1 MSRRVEAR
9 LLRSEDRPAVL
20 AHLASNVQA
29 PTCSCSTS
37 PTGWAR
43 RRRPAKCAPR
53 LRSPGAATRSS
64 ASSGCDRAS
73 SSTRRGAGGD
83 RGVPPDARIA
93 GRGAGEEPGGRR
105 RVVLAPAQSPCLSA
119 RARRSDRDGLQR
131 AGPGREARG
140 RRATPSARARRCFE
154 DLDWLVEAARESLRE
169 ESRPDPFAGDA
180 RGFRRWVRGR
190 VARARVVE
198 EGGRIVF
205 AGYADVQ
212 RPEGWLLQGIY
223 TRPEAR
229 RRGHASVG
237 VSDLCRAAFASRR
250 RPCPARRRRRQRAR
264 PLALREP
271 RLQTLRQAA
280 HDPLLVAAESGPAIL
295 KRGASVR

>member
-1 MSRRVEAR
+1 MTRRVEAR

-20 AHLASNVQA
+20 AHLSANPKANLFLLDFTDRMAAPPAPGEMRTEIAAAWRGDAIVGVVGLRPSVVFDSDVTPEAIEAFLPLLEALGVGLVKSPVDAVEWFWRQLNRRVYRRALVDRLETAYSVQA
-29 PTCSCSTS
+29 PH
-37 PTGWAR
+37 
-43 RRRPAKCAPR
+43 AKLEAPR
-53 LRSPGAATRSS
+53 VSERPRAAHS
-64 ASSGCDRAS
+64 
-73 SSTRRGAGGD
+73 
-83 RGVPPDARIA
+83 
-93 GRGAGEEPGGRR
+93 
-105 RVVLAPAQSPCLSA
+105 
-119 RARRSDRDGLQR
+119 
-131 AGPGREARG
+131 
-140 RRATPSARARRCFE
+140 E

-237 VSDLCRAAFASRR
+237 VSDLCREAFASG
-250 RPCPARRRRRQRAR
+250 ADHVQ
-264 PLALREP
+264 LAVVDGNEPGRSLYESLGFKPFGKLR
-271 RLQTLRQAA
+271 T
-280 HDPLLVAAESGPAIL
+280 IL
-295 KRGASVR
+295 FS